1 MDISSSAPVS
11 EENPKK
17 RAGGRPRKSP
27 PPPPMPDIP
36 SDKMED
42 PPRQPLVDQ
51 SDLGSLTDDLDSDDE
66 GDVGGG
72 PSDDF
77 VEPDPGLPPER
88 SPSAV
93 RPRREQFDVDRTP
106 TIRATQPIRPVGA
119 SEDEIDELAIA
130 IKNTS
135 GNVRMRVTRLYPED
149 VPPNEVGPFQWA
161 KIPDAKPSADR
172 VREILERRFG
182 GGQFHVE
189 IADVND
195 SNLEATRRTI
205 LVPVGG
211 DPIMQTADGRRW
223 FKQKN
228 GYDSALPSGGLI
240 PEGSAKPAVAGA
252 GGSNDIAAMALEMMK
267 NERDRDAQAHE
278 RKLDRDT
285 SLATVMLTNKGGG
298 ITEIIGALAPLTP
311 IFVEMMRSNKE
322 SKDRAQERLEK
333 ILEKMSEQKA
343 TPGDAE
349 YQMKMFEAKIS
360 LQDKLVSAELER
372 AKKKDEFQWKVFLDS
387 LPEKEGQDATWK
399 GLMMEVVRAGGPK
412 ALEMLAPLIA
422 QATAAKQGQPR
433 PQGGVQQPPR
443 LPGPRPGPVATPQLQ
458 QGQRMVPT
466 PPPPTAEVP
475 APDAAQPPIL
485 PGPGATPP
493 GSTEEPDPDATSA
506 GSIPEPDM
514 PPPPMQQVPR
524 GRPSPVEN
532 AKAIAI
538 QALDTYLYHL
548 ATFAQMGAD
557 PDVSWDAVVAGQS
570 MDVWFGMCHPIFRKN
585 LADVKVDEPFMLEPL
600 VDGAPEPIVAIARD
614 IDTLMSQSAEARKF
628 VCEFLDCGPWK
639 AGDDEDESE
648 DD

>member
-1 MDISSSAPVS
+1 MDISSAAPTS
-11 EENPKK
+11 EENSKK
-17 RAGGRPRKSP
+17 RPVGRPRKSP

-36 SDKMED
+36 GDKMED
-42 PPRQPLVDQ
+42 SPRQPLVDQ
-51 SDLGSLTDDLDSDDE
+51 SDLGSLTDDLEPDDDD
-66 GDVGGG
+66 DVGGG
-72 PSDDF
+72 SSDDF

-106 TIRATQPIRPVGA
+106 TTRAVQPIRPVGA

-161 KIPDAKPSADR
+161 KIPDAKPNADR

-195 SNLEATRRTI
+195 SNLESTRRTI

-240 PEGSAKPAVAGA
+240 PEGSAKPAAAGS

-298 ITEIIGALAPLTP
+298 LTEIIGALAPLTP
-311 IFVEMMRSNKE
+311 LLVEMMRSNKE
-322 SKDRAQERLEK
+322 SKDQAQERLEK

-343 TPGDAE
+343 APGDAE

-360 LQDKLVSAELER
+360 LQDKLVSAELDR

-422 QATAAKQGQPR
+422 QATAARQQGQPR
-433 PQGGVQQPPR
+433 PQGGAQQSPR
-443 LPGPRPGPVATPQLQ
+443 LPGPRPGPVVSPQLQ

-466 PPPPTAEVP
+466 PPPPPDEAP
-475 APDAAQPPIL
+475 ATDAGQPPIL
-485 PGPGATPP
+485 PGPGATQPV
-493 GSTEEPDPDATSA
+493 GAE
-506 GSIPEPDM
+506 EPDM
-514 PPPPMQQVPR
+514 PPPDAQQAPR
-524 GRPSPVEN
+524 GRPSPAEN

-538 QALDTYLYHL
+538 QALDTFLYHL

-557 PDVSWDAVVAGQS
+557 PDASWDAVVAGQS
-570 MDVWFGMCHPIFRKN
+570 MEVWFGVCHPIFRKN

-600 VDGAPEPIVAIARD
+600 VDGAPELIVAIARD
-614 IDTLMSQSAEARKF
+614 IDTLMSQSAESRKF
-628 VCEFLDCGPWK
+628 VCEFLDCGPWTN
-639 AGDDEDESE
+639 DEDEPE
-648 DD
+648 DN